1 MILNDKLQF
10 QLNIK
15 TQDIFI
21 DVSFEHLI
29 KQKINS
35 IQEKLIEE
43 RL

>member
-15 TQDIFI
+15 KQDIFI